1 MGRLAELKSRVNQE
15 FPVYAWIR
23 LKLIR
28 ASVKRMPKK
37 SSERFSKRLP
47 AAISMRSTIQSDNR
61 YKKAATSVK

>member
-1 MGRLAELKSRVNQE
+1 
-15 FPVYAWIR
+15 
-23 LKLIR
+23 
-28 ASVKRMPKK
+28 MPKK